1 MRSVVMNM
9 RCITNNPM
17 IIDKGYPDTVII
29 SGETLQVLV
38 AVKEEIL
45 KGYKLVSHP
54 LTSSIRPDMS
64 PYKTVLLQVD
74 KSVVDTESLSII
86 NSAIEYTESLVNN
99 QIRAYNWDEE
109 SLKDFQYIDYDIIQN
124 LMY

>member
-1 MRSVVMNM
+1 MNM